1 MKKAR
6 TKRSWKH
13 EVNRMDIKIAE
24 QSLLGRQAAQRGNRD
39 PAALYEK
46 DAEELQ
52 SFRDALAACDVE
64 LARRI
69 ADTMETAVR
78 ETIPVH
84 VFYNVFPER

>member
-6 TKRSWKH
+6 IKRSWKH
-13 EVNRMDIKIAE
+13 EINRMDIEIAE
-24 QSLLGRQAAQRGNRD
+24 QRLIGRKAADRGNRD
-39 PAALYEK
+39 LAALYEK

-52 SFRDALAACDVE
+52 SFRDALAAGDVE

-69 ADTMETAVR
+69 ADAMETAVR

-84 VFYNVFPER
+84 VYYNVFPER